1 MLLDLNE
8 EIQNKIFVF
17 AQHHEEMKNV
27 LELANEMNNK
37 AILKEKKNAIKLQNA
52 LKGNIINFI
61 LQLTRLK
68 N

>member
-1 MLLDLNE
+1 
-8 EIQNKIFVF
+8 
-17 AQHHEEMKNV
+17 MKNV

-68 N
+68 YKITTYLAIERNF